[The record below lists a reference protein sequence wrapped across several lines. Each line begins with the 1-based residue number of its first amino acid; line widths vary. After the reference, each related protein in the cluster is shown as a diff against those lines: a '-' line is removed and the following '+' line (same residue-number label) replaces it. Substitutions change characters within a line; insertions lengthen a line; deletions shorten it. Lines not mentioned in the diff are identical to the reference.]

1 MQTRKLTKYHIH
13 TGRLT
18 RPVDFAVV
26 SDLHDEAY
34 DDLWP
39 MLDGADSL
47 LVPGDVCDRYRQSS
61 ARGVAFLKE
70 AAGRLPTFFSLGNH
84 ETRQKQFRLL
94 VGDLE
99 RTGAEVLIN
108 RYVRFGEC
116 WIGGW
121 YPPSIVREP
130 DMMDQFEK
138 LDGVKVLLCHKPEH
152 YIKYLRT
159 RALDLVVAGHAH
171 GGQIRVAGRGVF
183 SPGQGLFPRYTYG
196 VVDGRMVISAGA
208 GNPVHLPRWGNPC
221 EVLRITLD

>member
-26 SDLHDEAY
+26 SDLHDESS

-39 MLDGADSL
+39 MLDGADAL

-121 YPPSIVREP
+121 
-130 DMMDQFEK
+130 
-138 LDGVKVLLCHKPEH
+138 
-152 YIKYLRT
+152 
-159 RALDLVVAGHAH
+159 
-171 GGQIRVAGRGVF
+171 
-183 SPGQGLFPRYTYG
+183 
-196 VVDGRMVISAGA
+196 
-208 GNPVHLPRWGNPC
+208 
-221 EVLRITLD
+221 

>member
-1 MQTRKLTKYHIH
+1 M
-13 TGRLT
+13 
-18 RPVDFAVV
+18 
-26 SDLHDEAY
+26 
-34 DDLWP
+34 
-39 MLDGADSL
+39 
-47 LVPGDVCDRYRQSS
+47 
-61 ARGVAFLKE
+61 
-70 AAGRLPTFFSLGNH
+70 
-84 ETRQKQFRLL
+84 
-94 VGDLE
+94 GDLE

-121 YPPSIVREP
+121 YPPSIVRVP

-152 YIKYLRT
+152 YIKFMRG

>member
-26 SDLHDEAY
+26 SDLHDEPY

-39 MLDGADSL
+39 LLDGADAL

-99 RTGAEVLIN
+99 RTGA
-108 RYVRFGEC
+108 
-116 WIGGW
+116 GGADQ
-121 YPPSIVREP
+121 PLCALRGMLDRRMVSAFHRARA

-152 YIKYLRT
+152 YIKFMRG

-171 GGQIRVAGRGVF
+171 GGQIRMAGRGVF

>member
-39 MLDGADSL
+39 MLDGADAL

-138 LDGVKVLLCHKPEH
+138 LSLIH
-152 YIKYLRT
+152 I
-159 RALDLVVAGHAH
+159 
-171 GGQIRVAGRGVF
+171 
-183 SPGQGLFPRYTYG
+183 
-196 VVDGRMVISAGA
+196 
-208 GNPVHLPRWGNPC
+208 
-221 EVLRITLD
+221 